1 MVNYPRRNR
10 TGIRRW
16 LPSFW
21 QLVSL
26 ALLGVTTVAVALAI
40 AVRMAHIPEPNEL
53 SQAQTSIFYWD
64 DGKTELARIGEANRT
79 AVTIDQIPIDTQRSV
94 LAAEDRQFYQHG
106 GFSPKG
112 IARAIWSNLTG
123 SSTQGGST
131 ITQQYAKN
139 AFLTQ
144 GRTFSRKLSELVLS
158 IKIETQV
165 SKDQILER
173 YLNTIYFGRGCYGI
187 QTAAK
192 AYFGVPVWQLTDAQ
206 SGVLAALIQAPS
218 GLAPEVN
225 LPGLKYRWN
234 YVLDG
239 MVSQGWLDASKRAE
253 LRFPAIRE
261 YKIHETFGGT
271 RGYLVEQTRN
281 ALYKL
286 GVSEDLL
293 NRGGLRVVTT
303 FNKQAQA
310 AAVAAVRIQGPH
322 SNTEGL
328 RIGLASVRPGTGEVV
343 AIYGGA
349 DYLKNQLNNA
359 TQAIGQAGSTFK
371 AFTLAAAIENG
382 FGFYDTFSGRS
393 GTYVDGYKVVN
404 EFGQN
409 YGSQITMVR
418 AAEQSVN
425 SAFVQMASRV
435 GNQKVMEAA
444 FRAGI
449 PRDTI
454 GAEPN
459 LTFTL
464 GTASPHVVDEA
475 AAYATFA
482 SRGKQIAPS
491 YIKEIDAADGSTF
504 FTLDAKPVQAFT
516 SDVANKVAYVLQQV
530 VRNGTGRAAL
540 GLGRPAAGKTGTT
553 DSNKSAWFS
562 GFTPQLSTSVMLVK
576 EGSNGQAISLSGTG
590 GMSQVFGASFP
601 CRIWTE
607 YMKRALAG
615 QPVAYFPRV
624 SGTSTSPTSSSSPT
638 TSPSVSPTESGSA
651 SPSVSP
657 TESQIPSVIVPTLSG
672 KVEDAAALASSLGLT
687 VIQQPV
693 DSSVNI
699 SKPLYVVGQSPVA
712 GSFAPIGS
720 AIVVQVSNKKS

>member
-10 TGIRRW
+10 TGLRRW
-16 LPSFW
+16 IPSFW
-21 QLVSL
+21 QLLSLAILGFVSL
-26 ALLGVTTVAVALAI
+26 AVALAI
-40 AVRMAHIPEPNEL
+40 AVRVAHLPEPNEL
-53 SQAQTSIFYWD
+53 AQAQASIFYWD

-79 AVTIDQIPIDTQRSV
+79 AVTIDQIPLDTQRAV
-94 LAAEDRQFYQHG
+94 LAAEDRSFYQHG

-112 IARAIWSNLTG
+112 IGRALWSNISG
-123 SSTQGGST
+123 GSTQGGST

-139 AFLTQ
+139 AFLNQ
-144 GRTFSRKLSELVLS
+144 GRTYSRKLSELVLS

-192 AYFGVPVWQLTDAQ
+192 AYFGVPVWQLNDAQ
-206 SGVLAALIQAPS
+206 SAVLAALIQAPS
-218 GLAPEVN
+218 GLAPEN
-225 LPGLKYRWN
+225 DLPGLKYRWN

-239 MVSQGWLDASKRAE
+239 MVTQGWLDSAKRDTMH
-253 LRFPAIRE
+253 FPAIKK
-261 YKIHETFGGT
+261 YKIRETFGGT
-271 RGYLVEQTRN
+271 RGYLVEQARS
-281 ALYKL
+281 ALLKL
-286 GVSEDLL
+286 GVTEDRI
-293 NRGGLRVVTT
+293 NRGGLRVTTT
-303 FNKQAQA
+303 FNRQAQ
-310 AAVAAVRIQGPH
+310 VAAVSAVQIQGPK
-322 SNTEGL
+322 SNTQGL

-359 TQAIGQAGSTFK
+359 TQAIGQGGSTFK
-371 AFTLAAAIENG
+371 AFTLAAAFENNVG
-382 FGFYDTFSGRS
+382 IYDTFSGQS
-393 GTYVDGYKVVN
+393 GTNVDGYRVVN

-409 YGSQITMVR
+409 YGSRISVVR

-425 SAFVQMASRV
+425 SAFVQMAARV

-449 PRDTI
+449 PKNTV
-454 GAEPN
+454 GVAPN

-482 SRGKQIAPS
+482 ARGKQIGPS
-491 YIKEIDAADGSTF
+491 YIREI
-504 FTLDAKPVQAFT
+504 LDPQGEVIFKLDPQPVQAFT
-516 SDVANKVAYVLQQV
+516 NDVADKVTYTLQQV

-540 GLGRPAAGKTGTT
+540 ALGRPAAGKTGTT

-562 GFTPQLSTSVMLVK
+562 GYTPQLATSVMLVK
-576 EGSNGQAISLSGTG
+576 EGPNGQAISLSGTG

-607 YMKRALAG
+607 YMKRALDG
-615 QPVAYFPRV
+615 QPTANFAPIKLPKP
-624 SGTSTSPTSSSSPT
+624 TSSPTVTTSPTSSPT
-638 TSPSVSPTESGSA
+638 GSTTGEPT
-651 SPSVSP
+651 VSP
-657 TESQIPSVIVPTLSG
+657 TESQIPSVIVPNLTG
-672 KVEDAAALASSLGLT
+672 KLETARDLATSLGLT
-687 VIQQPV
+687 LIQQPI
-693 DSSVNI
+693 DSSVNVG
-699 SKPLYVVGQSPVA
+699 KPLFVVRQNPQA
-712 GSFAPIGS
+712 GSFAPVGS
-720 AIVVQVSNKKS
+720 SIVVQVSNKKP

>member
-1 MVNYPRRNR
+1 MLFLAIL
-10 TGIRRW
+10 GM
-16 LPSFW
+16 
-21 QLVSL
+21 VSL
-26 ALLGVTTVAVALAI
+26 VVVLAI
-40 AVRMAHIPEPNEL
+40 AVRVARIPEPNEL
-53 SQAQTSIFYWD
+53 AEAQASIFYWD
-64 DGKTELARIGEANRT
+64 DGKTELARLGEANRT
-79 AVTIDQIPIDTQRSV
+79 AVTIDQIPLNTQRAV

-112 IARAIWSNLTG
+112 IARALWSNVTG

-139 AFLTQ
+139 AFLNQ
-144 GRTFSRKLSELVLS
+144 GRTFSRKLNELVLS

-192 AYFGVPVWQLTDAQ
+192 AYFGVPVWQLNDAQ
-206 SGVLAALIQAPS
+206 SAVLAALVQAPS
-218 GLAPEVN
+218 GLAPESN
-225 LPGLKYRWN
+225 LTGLKYRWN

-239 MVSQGWLDASKRAE
+239 MVSQGWLESAKRDNMK
-253 LRFPAIRE
+253 FPEIKK
-261 YKIHETFGGT
+261 YKIRETFGGT
-271 RGYLVEQTRN
+271 RGYLVEQART
-281 ALYKL
+281 ALLKL
-286 GVSEDLL
+286 GVTEDRI
-293 NRGGLRVVTT
+293 NRGGLRVTTT
-303 FNKQAQA
+303 FNKQAQV
-310 AAVAAVRIQGPH
+310 AAVAAVQIQGPKF
-322 SNTEGL
+322 NTQGL

-371 AFTLAAAIENG
+371 AFTLAAAFENNV
-382 FGFYDTFSGRS
+382 GFYDTFSGQS
-393 GTYVDGYKVVN
+393 GTYVDGYRVVN

-409 YGSQITMVR
+409 YGSRITVIR

-425 SAFVQMASRV
+425 SAFVQMAARV
-435 GNQKVMEAA
+435 GNEKVMEAA

-449 PRDTI
+449 PKTTV
-454 GAEPN
+454 GVMPN
-459 LTFTL
+459 LTFSL
-464 GTASPHVVDEA
+464 GTASPRVVDEA

-482 SRGKQIAPS
+482 ARGKQIAPS
-491 YIKEIDAADGSTF
+491 YIKEIDDPQGDVIF
-504 FTLDAKPVQAFT
+504 KLEPKPVQAFT
-516 SDVANKVAYVLQQV
+516 NDVADKVTYTLQQV

-540 GLGRPAAGKTGTT
+540 ALGRPAAGKTGTT

-562 GFTPQLSTSVMLVK
+562 GYTPQLATSVMLVK
-576 EGSNGQAISLSGTG
+576 EGPNGQAISLSGTG

-607 YMKRALAG
+607 YMKRALEG
-615 QPVAYFPRV
+615 QPVAYFPKV
-624 SGTSTSPTSSSSPT
+624 NFPKPSYSPSNSASPTTSPTSSASGEPT
-638 TSPSVSPTESGSA
+638 
-651 SPSVSP
+651 VSP
-657 TESQIPSVIVPTLSG
+657 TESQVPSVIVPNLAG
-672 KVEDAAALASSLGLT
+672 KLDDARELATSLGLT

-693 DSSVNI
+693 DSTVNVG
-699 SKPLYVVGQSPVA
+699 KPLFVVSQNPQP

-720 AIVVQVSNKKS
+720 SIVVQVSNKKSP

>member
-10 TGIRRW
+10 TGLRRW
-16 LPSFW
+16 IPSFW
-21 QLVSL
+21 QLLSLAILGFVSL
-26 ALLGVTTVAVALAI
+26 AVALAI
-40 AVRMAHIPEPNEL
+40 AVRVAHLPEPNEL
-53 SQAQTSIFYWD
+53 AQAQASIFYWD

-79 AVTIDQIPIDTQRSV
+79 AVTIDQIPLDTQRAV
-94 LAAEDRQFYQHG
+94 LAAEDRSFYQHG

-112 IARAIWSNLTG
+112 IGRALWSNISG
-123 SSTQGGST
+123 GSTQGGST

-139 AFLTQ
+139 AFLNQ
-144 GRTFSRKLSELVLS
+144 GRTYSRKLSELVLS

-192 AYFGVPVWQLTDAQ
+192 AYFGVPVWQLNDAQ
-206 SGVLAALIQAPS
+206 SAVLAALIQAPS
-218 GLAPEVN
+218 GLAPEN
-225 LPGLKYRWN
+225 DLPGLKYRWN

-239 MVSQGWLDASKRAE
+239 MVTQGWLDSAKRDTMH
-253 LRFPAIRE
+253 FPAIKK
-261 YKIHETFGGT
+261 YKIRETFGGT
-271 RGYLVEQTRN
+271 RGYLVEQARS
-281 ALYKL
+281 ALLKL
-286 GVSEDLL
+286 GVTEDRI
-293 NRGGLRVVTT
+293 NRGGLRVTTT
-303 FNKQAQA
+303 FNRQAQ
-310 AAVAAVRIQGPH
+310 VAAVSAVQIQGPK
-322 SNTEGL
+322 SNTQGL

-359 TQAIGQAGSTFK
+359 TQAIGQGGSTFK
-371 AFTLAAAIENG
+371 AFTLAAAFENNVG
-382 FGFYDTFSGRS
+382 LYDTFSGQS
-393 GTYVDGYKVVN
+393 GTNVDGYRVVN

-409 YGSQITMVR
+409 YGSRISVVR

-425 SAFVQMASRV
+425 SAFVQMAARV

-449 PRDTI
+449 PKNTV
-454 GAEPN
+454 GVAPN

-482 SRGKQIAPS
+482 ARGKQIAPS
-491 YIKEIDAADGSTF
+491 YIREI
-504 FTLDAKPVQAFT
+504 LDPQGEVIFKLDPQPVQAFT
-516 SDVANKVAYVLQQV
+516 NDVADKVTYTLQQV

-540 GLGRPAAGKTGTT
+540 ALGRPAAGKTGTT

-562 GFTPQLSTSVMLVK
+562 GYTPQLATSVMLVK
-576 EGSNGQAISLSGTG
+576 EGPNGQAISLSGTG

-607 YMKRALAG
+607 YMKRALDG
-615 QPVAYFPRV
+615 QPIANFAPIKLPKP
-624 SGTSTSPTSSSSPT
+624 TSSPTVTTSPTSSPT
-638 TSPSVSPTESGSA
+638 GSTTGEPT
-651 SPSVSP
+651 VSP
-657 TESQIPSVIVPTLSG
+657 TESQIPSVIVPNLTG
-672 KVEDAAALASSLGLT
+672 KLETARDLATSLGLT
-687 VIQQPV
+687 LIQQPI
-693 DSSVNI
+693 DSSVNVG
-699 SKPLYVVGQSPVA
+699 KPLFVVSQNPQA
-712 GSFAPIGS
+712 GSFAPVGS
-720 AIVVQVSNKKS
+720 SIVVQVSNKKP